1 MKLMSTSN
9 SQLESIYSCEEM
21 VHVVGAVVVGQW
33 APTSNEEKFN
43 IHLISI
49 GLTGW

>member
-1 MKLMSTSN
+1 MSSCD
-9 SQLESIYSCEEM
+9 SQLESIHSCEEM
-21 VHVVGAVVVGQW
+21 VHVVGIVVVGQW
-33 APTSNEEKFN
+33 APTSNEKFI